1 MESFLNRVIFG
12 LNFINFTNFKGWI
25 FENERVVAYRN
36 SDIREEMAKAGKFIK
51 REYLCKQVHGSG

>member
-36 SDIREEMAKAGKFIK
+36 SDVREEIAKA
-51 REYLCKQVHGSG
+51 